1 MITGPLELSPSFK
14 HYHRALEG
22 DLFWHS
28 VMGAGALLD
37 RTLTGFHVG
46 LP

>member
-1 MITGPLELSPSFK
+1 MITGPLDLSPSFK
-14 HYHRALEG
+14 QYLRALEG

-28 VMGAGALLD
+28 VMGAGALPV